1 MDLRVA
7 SKYCPNFPPHSS
19 GHDVDEIVKQLDQNG
34 SGKLSAH
41 EVKRCLKTLG
51 LKPGNQ
57 AVAFGLVVRLQ
68 WEEVL
73 SKLDSLVDTEIDLRL
88 WAEAL
93 SKELQNLIKVRLA
106 EASNSHVQVV
116 DMLKVFRQFDTDDSG
131 LLNRAELTR
140 AMAALGLKAKG
151 FDPAVIMDKMDSN
164 RDGMIDLMEWK
175 NSMPPEL
182 YTAIVEKLGQDGV
195 VQGFVD
201 DGRNRRFTKV
211 FNQFDTDGSGTIS
224 AKELKRAMKAL
235 GLKADKQAVSDM
247 LGALDS
253 NGDGQISVQEWA
265 LELPEELKVAIESKL
280 TDAGTVEGFLP
291 LVDLLKVFNQFD
303 TDASG
308 TLCTQEVKNAIK
320 ILDLEQQ
327 GIDVEAMFSK
337 MDVNKDGKIDM
348 KEWKANMPREV
359 YQAIMAKLHTTTG
372 HV

>member
-1 MDLRVA
+1 MDLRIA
-7 SKYCPNFPPHSS
+7 SKYCPNFPAYTS

-73 SKLDSLVDTEIDLRL
+73 SKLDSLVETEIDLRL

-93 SKELQNLIKVRLA
+93 SKELQNLIKVRL
-106 EASNSHVQVV
+106 EECECDVQVV

-164 RDGMIDLMEWK
+164 HDGMIDLMEWK

-211 FNQFDTDGSGTIS
+211 FNQFDTDRSGTIS

-235 GLKADKQAVSDM
+235 GLKADSEAVSSM

-308 TLCTQEVKNAIK
+308 TLCMQEVKNALK
-320 ILDLEQQ
+320 ILNLEQQ
-327 GIDVEAMFSK
+327 GIDVQTMLSK
-337 MDVNKDGKIDM
+337 MDINKDGEIDM

-359 YQAIMAKLHTTTG
+359 YQAITAKLDTTTG
-372 HV
+372 QV